1 MKPPLKAKRGLCRT
15 ALQVA
20 QLQSE
25 YHALRLL
32 QAPFAY
38 VFWLIEQR
46 RAWLQDR
53 LANEGGEP

>member
-1 MKPPLKAKRGLCRT
+1 MKPLKSKRGLCRT

-20 QLQSE
+20 QLQLE

-32 QAPFAY
+32 QAPFTY

-46 RAWLQDR
+46 KAWLQDR
-53 LANEGGEP
+53 LANEGRTE